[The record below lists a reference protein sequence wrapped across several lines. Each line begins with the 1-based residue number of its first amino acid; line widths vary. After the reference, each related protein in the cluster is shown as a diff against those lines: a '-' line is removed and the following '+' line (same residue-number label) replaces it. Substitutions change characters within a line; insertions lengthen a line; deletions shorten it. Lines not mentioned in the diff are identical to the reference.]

1 MAQEGEKPLQ
11 PIETERKRLAV
22 IINSPNSIRPSNI
35 EGQQIIQRSK
45 SVSERYLRMFKDKYL
60 KHLTLKQIA
69 LREGVEAGWVSVRNG
84 KTAGIL
90 KGEIESTP
98 ARIKK
103 QPERK
108 IRQRDK
114 IGNELASC
122 LFSETSQTQY
132 DRDKLLGKANG
143 IDSRSLRIFKKR
155 FLAGHRTKDIAK
167 SEHLREESVSK
178 ILTRVI
184 NILTGKEESKMKVK
198 KEKEPRVNKDEERRK
213 ALVIRF
219 FEDID
224 SNQNTSLSRKIDFLN
239 DRQLA
244 ILRFHYLEGKTFQ
257 EIADIFRVKAPT
269 IIQQRNVAIEILQN
283 KKQSERV
290 KQEKENE
297 KLVVLLVSASPNG
310 NRELQEKLQLVAR
323 DLTERQTEII
333 KRIYLQR
340 MKSRRIGDLFGVSKY
355 TVTHEKITA
364 MNALRAAAGL
374 N

>member
-1 MAQEGEKPLQ
+1 
-11 PIETERKRLAV
+11 
-22 IINSPNSIRPSNI
+22 
-35 EGQQIIQRSK
+35 
-45 SVSERYLRMFKDKYL
+45 
-60 KHLTLKQIA
+60 
-69 LREGVEAGWVSVRNG
+69 
-84 KTAGIL
+84 
-90 KGEIESTP
+90 
-98 ARIKK
+98 
-103 QPERK
+103 
-108 IRQRDK
+108 
-114 IGNELASC
+114 
-122 LFSETSQTQY
+122 
-132 DRDKLLGKANG
+132 
-143 IDSRSLRIFKKR
+143 
-155 FLAGHRTKDIAK
+155 
-167 SEHLREESVSK
+167 
-178 ILTRVI
+178 
-184 NILTGKEESKMKVK
+184 MKVK